1 MHNIVPIWMCI
12 HTCNTEAGH
21 ICLERMVGDTFPGT
35 DELFGASVEGLAATP
50 ALAAR
55 KGMYRCLHA

>member
-1 MHNIVPIWMCI
+1 
-12 HTCNTEAGH
+12 
-21 ICLERMVGDTFPGT
+21 MVGDTFPGT

-55 KGMYRCLHA
+55 KGMYTIHTKHTQTIYVCVSVYAIHHFVQNHHST